1 MERLSIKSFITE
13 HLTTLLQVLG
23 FLCIIIVLIHMVREH
38 FKRKADMKVLV
49 EGPIYLVDDME
60 VRITPE
66 KIMKSIDGTEYTLGF
81 WVYNRNPP
89 ENANWKNDYNKLKGV
104 INHKQSP
111 TVLFNPRDSELYIQL
126 GYFDK
131 DEISEYERVRLPIV
145 KQRWQH
151 IVITTKDKLIDLYV
165 DGVLEKSTK
174 LPYEPHFSRKNM
186 FIGEK
191 GNQSLL
197 TIANVSWDKNWHDS
211 NQVMSFHKKQRK
223 EHNVIREPDT
233 YVEQLDKRFS

>member
-1 MERLSIKSFITE
+1 METSTIQSFITE
-13 HLTTLLQVLG
+13 NITTLLQVLG
-23 FLCIIIVLIHMVREH
+23 FVCILIVVIHMVRQH
-38 FKRKADMKVLV
+38 FKGKADMNVLV
-49 EGPIYLVDDME
+49 EGPVYLVDDTE
-60 VRITPE
+60 VRITSE
-66 KIMKSIDGTEYTLGF
+66 KIMKSINGTEYTLGF
-81 WVYNRNPP
+81 WVYNRNPS
-89 ENANWKNDYNKLKGV
+89 ENANWQNDYNKLKGV

-111 TVLFNPRDSELYIQL
+111 TVLFNPRDSELYVQL

-131 DEISEYERVRLPIV
+131 DEISQYERVILPIV

-174 LPYEPHFSRKNM
+174 LPYEPYFSRQSM
-186 FIGEK
+186 FLGEN

-197 TIANVSWDKNWHDS
+197 TVANVSWGKKWYDS
-211 NQVMSFHKKQRK
+211 NQIRSFHKKQRK
-223 EHNVIREPDT
+223 EHNVIREPDS